1 MSALTPATPDRITL
15 KLGELS
21 PLVAKELG
29 KSANPSRRAAQ
40 VLEQWAK
47 DAADARI
54 AQRRLRDL
62 KAGKTKATPAAEV
75 YKKLGI

>member
-1 MSALTPATPDRITL
+1 MSSTSAVPASITL
-15 KLGELS
+15 RMGELS
-21 PLVAKELG
+21 PLVVKELG
-29 KSANPSRRAAQ
+29 KSSDPSRRAAQ
-40 VLEQWAK
+40 VLEQWAE

-62 KAGKTKATPAAEV
+62 KAGKTKAIPAAEV

>member
-1 MSALTPATPDRITL
+1 MSSASAIPTRITL
-15 KLGELS
+15 KIGELS
-21 PLVAKELG
+21 PLVVKELG
-29 KSANPSRRAAQ
+29 KSADPARRAAQ
-40 VLEQWAK
+40 MLEQWAE

-62 KAGKTKATPAAEV
+62 RAGKTKAIPAVEV

>member
-1 MSALTPATPDRITL
+1 MANVQTTSNGITL
-15 KLGELS
+15 KLGEL
-21 PLVAKELG
+21 PPIVAKELS
-29 KSANPSRRAAQ
+29 KSTNPARRAAKI
-40 VLEQWAK
+40 LEQWAE

-62 KAGKTKATPAAEV
+62 QVGKSKAVPAAEV

>member
-1 MSALTPATPDRITL
+1 MREAPSTSNGVTV
-15 KLGELS
+15 KLGELP

-29 KSANPSRRAAQ
+29 KSVNPARRAAQ
-40 VLEQWAK
+40 VLERWAE

-54 AQRRLRDL
+54 AQRRVRGL
-62 KAGKTKATPAAEV
+62 KAGKTKAIPAAEV

>member
-1 MSALTPATPDRITL
+1 MSNASAGPASITL
-15 KLGELS
+15 RMGELS
-21 PLVAKELG
+21 PRVVKELS
-29 KSANPSRRAAQ
+29 KSSDPSRRAAQ
-40 VLEQWAK
+40 VLEQWAE

-62 KAGKTKATPAAEV
+62 KTGKSKAIPAEEV

>member
-1 MSALTPATPDRITL
+1 MMPAAHTTSNGVTL
-15 KLGELS
+15 KLGELP

-29 KSANPSRRAAQ
+29 KSTNPARRAARI
-40 VLEQWAK
+40 LEQWAE

-62 KAGKTKATPAAEV
+62 KTGKNKAIPAAEV

>member
-1 MSALTPATPDRITL
+1 MGQLSSLVV
-15 KLGELS
+15 KELS
-21 PLVAKELG
+21 
-29 KSANPSRRAAQ
+29 KSSDPSRRAAQ
-40 VLEQWAK
+40 VLEQWAE

-62 KAGKTKATPAAEV
+62 KAGKTKAIAAAEV

>member
-1 MSALTPATPDRITL
+1 MANVHNTSNGITL
-15 KLGELS
+15 ELGEL
-21 PLVAKELG
+21 PPIVAKELG
-29 KSANPSRRAAQ
+29 KSSNPARRA
-40 VLEQWAK
+40 VKILEQWAE

-62 KAGKTKATPAAEV
+62 KAGKSKAIPSAEV

>member
-1 MSALTPATPDRITL
+1 MSSASATPASITL
-15 KLGELS
+15 RMGELS
-21 PLVAKELG
+21 PLVVKELS
-29 KSANPSRRAAQ
+29 KSADPSRRAAQ
-40 VLEQWAK
+40 VLEQWAE

-62 KAGKTKATPAAEV
+62 KAGKTKAVAATEV